1 MQYISQQE
9 MSAIKAID
17 ILEVEKRVD
26 HEIDWRQ
33 MPEFYDLNI
42 LSYGLHVTNRLRAFE
57 RDLANYA
64 NAKRAAKVDET
75 RSRAR
80 KSGHDLIW
88 AVRDMQKLVE
98 DQEEETKLVR
108 IDDSIPSPYRLSE
121 KLQVRIFYHWRC
133 TLEDSWASGVI
144 TFVHDVDTR
153 PNYTLPQPKKKLS
166 AAKKEEKRQQAL
178 YEHFEHLRNLAVNA
192 VRRFLRDG
200 GSGSKIPETFHV
212 KLEGYDRHLNNFS
225 CDFWRDEASDKHRSM
240 PATLPE
246 AAT

>member
-1 MQYISQQE
+1 MQYISQQK

-26 HEIDWRQ
+26 HAIDWRQ

-42 LSYGLHVTNRLRAFE
+42 LSCGLDVTNRLRVFE

-75 RSRAR
+75 RRRAQT
-80 KSGHDLIW
+80 SGQDLIW

-98 DQEEETKLVR
+98 DQEEEAKLLR

-121 KLQVRIFYHWRC
+121 KLQVRISYRWRC
-133 TLEDSWASGVI
+133 TTEESWSSGAI
-144 TFVHDVDTR
+144 TFVYDVDTR
-153 PNYTLPQPKKKLS
+153 PNYTVPQPKKKLS
-166 AAKKEEKRQQAL
+166 AAKKEEQRQQAL
-178 YEHFEHLRNLAVNA
+178 YEHFDHLRNLAVNA
-192 VRRFLRDG
+192 VRKFLTKG
-200 GSGSKIPETFHV
+200 GSGSKIPEIFHV

-225 CDFWRDEASDKHRSM
+225 CDFWRDDASDKHRSM
-240 PATLPE
+240 PEKLPE